1 MRNSSAPSPSLVRR
15 ANDCRLVRSKPALGA
30 LEMKPLN
37 GKIAVVAGATRG
49 AGRGIATALGEAGAT
64 VYCTGRSVLGSS
76 AMKNRPETINQTA
89 EIVTASGGHGIAA
102 QVDHTVPEQVA
113 RLFEQV
119 GAFDILINDIW
130 GGDDL
135 VEWGKKLW
143 ETKLEDG
150 LTIIDRAIKT
160 HVITSYYGLPRM
172 RAEGLVVEI
181 TDGDAYFYRGHF
193 FYDLVKTTVIRMAFA
208 LSQELKGRGITAVA
222 VTPGFLRSEW
232 MLDHF
237 RVTEA
242 NWRDAANHVPSFIA
256 SETPLFVGRGVA
268 ALAADPNV
276 ATKNGRVFAS
286 WDLGDEYGIT
296 DADGSRPHFVRWL
309 QANQPEVAAGWKKL
323 DDAFYAYWGAMP
335 YGTPGE

>member
-1 MRNSSAPSPSLVRR
+1 
-15 ANDCRLVRSKPALGA
+15 
-30 LEMKPLN
+30 MKPLE

-64 VYCTGRSVLGSS
+64 VYCTGRSVPGKPG
-76 AMKNRPETINQTA
+76 MKDRPETINETA
-89 EIVTASGGHGIAA
+89 AIVTARGGRGIAI
-102 QVDHTVPEQVA
+102 QTDHTFPGQVE

-119 GAFDILINDIW
+119 GEFDILVNDIW

-143 ETKLEDG
+143 ETKLDDG
-150 LTIIDRAIKT
+150 LTLIDRAIKT
-160 HVITSYYGLPRM
+160 HIITSYYGIPRM
-172 RAEGLVVEI
+172 KKGGLVVEI

-208 LSQELKGRGITAVA
+208 LSQELKDRGINAVA

-237 RVTEA
+237 GVTEK
-242 NWRDAANHVPSFIA
+242 NWRDAAKKMKSFIA

-276 ATKNGRVFAS
+276 GRKNGRVVAS
-286 WDLGDEYGIT
+286 WDLGDEYGVT
-296 DADGSRPHFVRWL
+296 DADGTRPHFVRWVREHE
-309 QANQPEVAAGWKKL
+309 PEVAAGWKKL
-323 DDAFYAYWGAMP
+323 DDLFYSYWGPMP
-335 YGTPGE
+335 YSTPGE